1 MIQNYTVH
9 WAVYGT
15 FLKSFWTSALT
26 LFAYSTWRD
35 TAHMHQWSFLCNLMD
50 INAPHLSW
58 NCNLLTLHPETS
70 SLHRS
75 RSIIKECK
83 PLRTWL
89 NMEGPS
95 SLNRALEH
103 SLQHLLLC
111 MHRSSALAAVPRI
124 LGFRLGFVGRL

>member
-1 MIQNYTVH
+1 MIRNYTVD

-15 FLKSFWTSALT
+15 FFKSFWTSALT
-26 LFAYSTWRD
+26 LFAYSTWRCS
-35 TAHMHQWSFLCNLMD
+35 TH
-50 INAPHLSW
+50 APVEFPLQSHRYKCTSLVLELQPPNFASW
-58 NCNLLTLHPETS
+58 TS

-75 RSIIKECK
+75 RSMIKVCK

-89 NMEGPS
+89 SMEGPS

-111 MHRSSALAAVPRI
+111 MHRSSALAKVARI